1 MKRNEFFHYRDLIF
15 QHIKVFQTCL
25 LTQKSIFQL
34 PLANLAGSVAGE
46 EFRTCFINQR
56 TKSVCFL
63 PAAPVLIIIEDS
75 RAMMVFRFQFHNREM
90 NEGRVQTK
98 SPIPG
103 ELMAVL
109 YRISVEKLR

>member
-1 MKRNEFFHYRDLIF
+1 
-15 QHIKVFQTCL
+15 
-25 LTQKSIFQL
+25 
-34 PLANLAGSVAGE
+34 
-46 EFRTCFINQR
+46 
-56 TKSVCFL
+56 
-63 PAAPVLIIIEDS
+63 
-75 RAMMVFRFQFHNREM
+75 MMVFRFQFHNREM